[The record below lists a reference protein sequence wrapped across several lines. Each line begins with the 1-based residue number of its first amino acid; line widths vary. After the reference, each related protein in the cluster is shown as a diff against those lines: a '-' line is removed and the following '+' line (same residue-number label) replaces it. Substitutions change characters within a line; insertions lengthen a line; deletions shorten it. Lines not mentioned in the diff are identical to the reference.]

1 MHNEIGRSSKLK
13 YKRDTDI
20 RMTCLSKHK
29 KSTKRSNSQRTR
41 TSFKQASYTKKLIHK
56 NQTKGL
62 VLKNA
67 GIPELSKTI
76 FLPKWLADNR
86 VEFILGNWIWW
97 KLFFITLV
105 QNRYNFAYEPEH
117 VYEQYN
123 LSYDSQLHPLYD
135 SLFFPPVK
143 LWTDVN
149 L

>member
-41 TSFKQASYTKKLIHK
+41 TSFKQASYTKKLIRK

-76 FLPKWLADNR
+76 FLPEWLADNR
-86 VEFILGNWIWW
+86 VEFILGSWIWW
-97 KLFFITLV
+97 KLFFITWV
-105 QNRYNFAYEPEH
+105 QNRYNMFMSNITWAMTVNCIPFMT
-117 VYEQYN
+117 VYFFLLSNFEQM
-123 LSYDSQLHPLYD
+123 
-135 SLFFPPVK
+135 
-143 LWTDVN
+143 
-149 L
+149 

>member
-41 TSFKQASYTKKLIHK
+41 TSFKQASYTKKLIRK
-56 NQTKGL
+56 NQT
-62 VLKNA
+62 KNA

-76 FLPKWLADNR
+76 FLPEWLVDNR

-105 QNRYNFAYEPEH
+105 QNRFNVAYEPEH

>member
-13 YKRDTDI
+13 SKRDTDI

-41 TSFKQASYTKKLIHK
+41 TSFKQASYTKKLIRK
-56 NQTKGL
+56 NQT
-62 VLKNA
+62 KNA

-86 VEFILGNWIWW
+86 VVFILGNWIWW

-105 QNRYNFAYEPEH
+105 QNRFNVAYEPEH

>member
-41 TSFKQASYTKKLIHK
+41 TSFKQASYTKKLIRK
-56 NQTKGL
+56 NQT
-62 VLKNA
+62 KNA

-86 VEFILGNWIWW
+86 VVFILGNWIWW

-105 QNRYNFAYEPEH
+105 QNRFNVAYEPEH

>member
-41 TSFKQASYTKKLIHK
+41 TSFKQASYTKKLIRK
-56 NQTKGL
+56 NQT
-62 VLKNA
+62 KNA

-76 FLPKWLADNR
+76 FLPEWLADNR

-105 QNRYNFAYEPEH
+105 QNRFNVAYEPEH

>member
-13 YKRDTDI
+13 YKRGTDI

-41 TSFKQASYTKKLIHK
+41 TSFKQASYTNKLIRK
-56 NQTKGL
+56 NQT
-62 VLKNA
+62 KNA

-86 VEFILGNWIWW
+86 VVFILGNWIWW

-105 QNRYNFAYEPEH
+105 QNRFNVAYEPEH

>member
-86 VEFILGNWIWW
+86 VEFILGNWIGENYFLSLWSKTDIILPMSQNMFMSNITW
-97 KLFFITLV
+97 AMTVNCIPFMTVYFFLLS
-105 QNRYNFAYEPEH
+105 NF
-117 VYEQYN
+117 EQM
-123 LSYDSQLHPLYD
+123 
-135 SLFFPPVK
+135 
-143 LWTDVN
+143 
-149 L
+149 

>member
-29 KSTKRSNSQRTR
+29 KSTKRSNYQRTR
-41 TSFKQASYTKKLIHK
+41 TSFKQASYTKKLIRK
-56 NQTKGL
+56 NQT
-62 VLKNA
+62 KNA

-86 VEFILGNWIWW
+86 VVFILGNWIWW

-105 QNRYNFAYEPEH
+105 QNRFNVAYEPEH

>member
-41 TSFKQASYTKKLIHK
+41 TSFKQASYTNKLIRK
-56 NQTKGL
+56 NQT
-62 VLKNA
+62 KNA

-86 VEFILGNWIWW
+86 VVFILGNWIWW

-105 QNRYNFAYEPEH
+105 QNRFNVAYEPEH

>member
-41 TSFKQASYTKKLIHK
+41 TSFKQASYTKKLIRK
-56 NQTKGL
+56 NQT
-62 VLKNA
+62 KNA

-86 VEFILGNWIWW
+86 VVFILGNWIWW

-105 QNRYNFAYEPEH
+105 QNRFNVAYEPEH

-143 LWTDVN
+143 LWTNVN

>member
-41 TSFKQASYTKKLIHK
+41 TSFKQASYTKKLIRK
-56 NQTKGL
+56 NQT
-62 VLKNA
+62 KNA

-76 FLPKWLADNR
+76 FLQEWLADNR

-105 QNRYNFAYEPEH
+105 QNRFNVAYEPEH

>member
-41 TSFKQASYTKKLIHK
+41 TSFKQASYTKKLIRK
-56 NQTKGL
+56 NQT
-62 VLKNA
+62 KNA
-67 GIPELSKTI
+67 GIPEVSKTI

-86 VEFILGNWIWW
+86 VVFILGNWIWW

-105 QNRYNFAYEPEH
+105 QNRFNVAYEPEH